1 MILICPACA
10 ARFMIPDGAL
20 GASGRTVRCGACAHS
35 WHQFPEPAAP
45 PAEPPPPAAGPE
57 PATPFVRAPAR
68 PLATPVSAPAA
79 PAAPGSAFET
89 APAAASADLSAPP
102 SAEIDTPKEA
112 GPKKSKWGWRRRD
125 EAKPEAEAK
134 LASDTNLGTEPKLGT
149 EAMLATEP
157 KAGADA
163 KLEPEA
169 KPAPEVRPEPSP
181 PAFAVASAAEIAAR
195 EVAASEAE
203 GERGRRGASRVL
215 VWFLFVF
222 VVAAI
227 VLGGYRYRNDVVR
240 IWPPA
245 ATIYGWL
252 GLDIEALNGVGLRV
266 VQDSLKFRREA
277 EGGVPI
283 LVVGGEILNEAKRSQ
298 RLTPMRIDLLDK
310 DARVLRTERV
320 RIGDRVVDPGKT
332 VPFQTSIPNY
342 PPETTAVRITFDVS
356 G

>member
-35 WHQFPEPAAP
+35 WHQFPEPAVPP
-45 PAEPPPPAAGPE
+45 PAEPSPPATGHE
-57 PATPFVRAPAR
+57 PAPSSIRAPAR
-68 PLATPVSAPAA
+68 PLAAPVSAPAA
-79 PAAPGSAFET
+79 PVSAFAT
-89 APAAASADLSAPP
+89 APAAGSAELSGPP
-102 SAEIDTPKEA
+102 SAETDTVKEA
-112 GPKKSKWGWRRRD
+112 EPKKSKWGWRRRD
-125 EAKPEAEAK
+125 EAKPEGEAK
-134 LASDTNLGTEPKLGT
+134 LASDTKFGTEPKLET
-149 EAMLATEP
+149 EVKLATEP
-157 KAGADA
+157 KIGADA
-163 KLEPEA
+163 KVEPDS

-181 PAFAVASAAEIAAR
+181 PALAVTGAADIAAR
-195 EVAASEAE
+195 EVAAADAE